1 MSRSHMSIP
10 FIKSEEDRYFEL
22 VKDVE
27 NVRRQR
33 EEHKVNQIR
42 LMEEE
47 LLKPARGT
55 YLEAASK
62 VNELQRNIA
71 ALRREWT
78 EADALDQQ
86 KEWED
91 WPQRKR
97 VCLEKKP
104 LVKEDEEK
112 VHDRTGNAFKKW
124 KTCKE
129 IHEFREERMRAVAI
143 RESWSGLYRKQ
154 RFPDFEE
161 WVVQV
166 DNLDMLACLIPT
178 VASIRSNYDNDLS
191 IDTEWHEK
199 HKSLW

>member
-1 MSRSHMSIP
+1 MSIP

-129 IHEFREERMRAVAI
+129 IHEFREERMRNAKGCFRFALVTTALRAETTALHAASRTPRL
-143 RESWSGLYRKQ
+143 RETHVPRRGGSF
-154 RFPDFEE
+154 FPVLF
-161 WVVQV
+161 
-166 DNLDMLACLIPT
+166 T
-178 VASIRSNYDNDLS
+178 S
-191 IDTEWHEK
+191 
-199 HKSLW
+199 